1 MNNKKRIAG
10 TATNAGSGSTSG
22 KGNMMAVQVGRDE
35 VPAKQG
41 IKGTINGDLDKHIVP
56 SIRRWLSSGRHFFLS
71 D

>member
-1 MNNKKRIAG
+1 
-10 TATNAGSGSTSG
+10 
-22 KGNMMAVQVGRDE
+22 MMAVQVGRDE